1 VTGPG
6 GASPAGGR
14 PSPDGAPPPGPAGGP
29 APVRHLGRLRLVAVG
44 INSVVG
50 GGIFVLPAVVTAR
63 VGAAGLLAYLAA
75 GALVLGVGLSLG
87 RLAARFERSGGPYL
101 YVQQAF
107 GGLLGFQAGWLFTLA
122 RLSAMAS
129 LLNACALYL
138 GQIAPGGGGL
148 PARALFVGAAAAFV
162 IGTNIAGIRGTSGA
176 TNVLAVA
183 KTAPLVLL
191 GVAGLFFVDAARFE
205 VQPPGALPFVRS
217 ALLLVFAFTGFEILT
232 VPAEESLRPRR
243 DMPAAL
249 LATVLSV
256 GALYLLVHAAA
267 LGMLPDLGRET
278 APLARAAGILAGPA
292 GLYAMTAVAAVST
305 AGCSLASLLGGSRM
319 LYAMAVTGQIP
330 ASIGALHPARRTP
343 ARATLLIG
351 APAAV
356 LAVFQ
361 SYETLSAVS
370 AGTRLLVY
378 LACCLA
384 CLRRA
389 APGNG
394 MAGSGAAGSG
404 GAGPEAAAAGAPGG
418 RTVAALTAA
427 GIVVLLLALELREVL
442 GGMIGVGIGMVLY
455 LAARRSRAAA
465 AARGGGS

>member
-1 VTGPG
+1 VSGGPG
-6 GASPAGGR
+6 GNV
-14 PSPDGAPPPGPAGGP
+14 

-63 VGAAGLLAYLAA
+63 VGAAALLAYVAA
-75 GALVLGVGLSLG
+75 GAVVLGVGLSLG

-101 YVQQAF
+101 YVHQAF
-107 GGLLGFQAGWLFTLA
+107 GELVGFQAGWLFTLA

-138 GQIAPGGGGL
+138 GQIVAGGSGL
-148 PARALFVGAAAAFV
+148 PARVLFVGAAALFV

-176 TNVLAVA
+176 TNMLAVA
-183 KTAPLVLL
+183 KVAPLVLL
-191 GVAGLFFVDAARFE
+191 GVAGLFFMDAARFDLR
-205 VQPPGALPFVRS
+205 PPGTMPFVRS
-217 ALLLVFAFTGFEILT
+217 VLLLVFAFTGFEILT

-249 LATVLSV
+249 LATILSV
-256 GALYLLVHAAA
+256 GVLYLLVHSVV

-278 APLARAAGILAGPA
+278 APLASAAAVLAGPI
-292 GLYAMTAVAAVST
+292 GLYGMTAVAAVST

-319 LYAMAVTGQIP
+319 LYAMAATRQIP
-330 ASIGALHPARRTP
+330 ASIGALHPSRRTP

-351 APAAV
+351 VPAAA

-389 APGNG
+389 VPESAAPE
-394 MAGSGAAGSG
+394 S
-404 GAGPEAAAAGAPGG
+404 AAAESAAPVPGARGG
-418 RTVAALTAA
+418 RAVAAVTAA
-427 GIVVLLLALELREVL
+427 AIVVLLLALELREVA
-442 GGMIGVGIGMVLY
+442 GGMIGLGLGMVLY
-455 LAARRSRAAA
+455 LAARRARAAV
-465 AARGGGS
+465 ARERGIR